1 MNDPDRDLQ
10 PDTPA
15 ISDDAGLESRLD
27 ALGKR
32 LAVRREGSV
41 DDRREAR
48 RTDAQGYGLGIR
60 VATDIVAG
68 TLMGGGLGW
77 LADSLFGTSPWGLI
91 VLLMSGVAA
100 GTLLALRS
108 AGMVKEPTM
117 EKRSADENE
126 QGRTG

>member
-15 ISDDAGLESRLD
+15 ISDDAGLDSRLD

-32 LAVRREGSV
+32 LAVRREGTV

-60 VATDIVAG
+60 VVSDIVAG

-77 LADSLFGTSPWGLI
+77 LADSLLGTSPWGLI
-91 VLLMSGVAA
+91 VWC
-100 GTLLALRS
+100 R
-108 AGMVKEPTM
+108 
-117 EKRSADENE
+117 
-126 QGRTG
+126 